1 MAQSDFSKAFAAARK
16 EKGAGKTFTFKGKS
30 YTTNYASDAVK
41 APTTRPKAQ
50 PAERATT
57 PKTSPMPRARP
68 ASLSHNTKNDV
79 SPSTTESA
87 PKTSPRP
94 KARGAAPTTS
104 PRPKARSAA
113 PRTSTRPT
121 ARPSFPTYAEWR
133 KDNKGG
139 LRGYTMAK
147 SRANNK

>member
-30 YTTNYASDAVK
+30 YSTNYASDAVK
-41 APTTRPKAQ
+41 APT
-50 PAERATT
+50 
-57 PKTSPMPRARP
+57 
-68 ASLSHNTKNDV
+68 
-79 SPSTTESA
+79 
-87 PKTSPRP
+87 
-94 KARGAAPTTS
+94 

-113 PRTSTRPT
+113 PRTSPRPT

-147 SRANNK
+147 NRANNK